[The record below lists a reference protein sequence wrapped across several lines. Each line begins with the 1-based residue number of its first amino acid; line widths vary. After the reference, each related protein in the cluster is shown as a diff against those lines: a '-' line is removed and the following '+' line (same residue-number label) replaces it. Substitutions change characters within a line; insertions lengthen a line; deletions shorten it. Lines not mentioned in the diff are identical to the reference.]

1 MPDLPAPTPA
11 PVAAEAPGL
20 PPPAPRSKRV
30 KKVPLVLTEDQ
41 EQDVADWYRSQE
53 MLYNRR
59 MADYKRVDIKSRIID
74 EKATELGCTTQQ
86 LKTWIDSMRTAVGK
100 ITDPAKKPSGGAAKV
115 LTDRD
120 SWIME
125 NFGYL
130 EKHIKRVD
138 AGKRKKGGQL
148 SESLS
153 VHKVSSNRGT
163 SDDDTSDPELIIDTS
178 DDARESSDTASRS
191 KGGPFKASSISSTST
206 KGAPPPTKKTSR
218 RRHQEQQQQDSDAST
233 TESVHQLLQK
243 ATSLQMDMQAQIA
256 PTDSASLSKKFFSD
270 MIFHEVMQMDTDTW
284 TDYQAQALQH
294 LMQFKQ
300 ACRRRRQLQQQQQQQ
315 QQYFMPPAPHHQ
327 QMYPTPS
334 VGSSTQMFA
343 PLPVGSSTQMF
354 APTASVG
361 SSSQMFAPTAS
372 VGSSSQQFPTASVG
386 SSSQQ
391 FPTASVGSSSQQFPT
406 ASVGS
411 SAQMFVPSPQAR
423 LSSAPQQ
430 PAMNPTPPPP
440 GSSAGI
446 ISQAWSMIAGPSH
459 GRPALSPVDCSTP
472 QDVSLTS
479 FLLNTSLGG
488 DDQNFRFLCQH
499 LRLPP
504 RSN

>member
-1 MPDLPAPTPA
+1 MQHGVRRNQYGLLSINRTHHLQLLSFLQLVLLLLQLHVALPAAGPAVEDNVNQSTTTTSSRPVTPQVPDLPMPDLPAPTPA

-30 KKVPLVLTEDQ
+30 KKVPLVLSEDQ

-315 QQYFMPPAPHHQ
+315 QQYFMPPAPHQ
-327 QMYPTPS
+327 QMYPPPAVVSSVGSSTQMFAPPS

-343 PLPVGSSTQMF
+343 PPSVGSSTQMF

-361 SSSQMFAPTAS
+361 SSSQ
-372 VGSSSQQFPTASVG
+372 QLLLLL
-386 SSSQQ
+386 
-391 FPTASVGSSSQQFPT
+391 
-406 ASVGS
+406 
-411 SAQMFVPSPQAR
+411 
-423 LSSAPQQ
+423 LSDLPRS
-430 PAMNPTPPPP
+430 
-440 GSSAGI
+440 
-446 ISQAWSMIAGPSH
+446 
-459 GRPALSPVDCSTP
+459 
-472 QDVSLTS
+472 S
-479 FLLNTSLGG
+479 FLLLLSDLP
-488 DDQNFRFLCQH
+488 RRCSFLRH
-499 LRLPP
+499 RLAYRLPL
-504 RSN
+504 SSLQ